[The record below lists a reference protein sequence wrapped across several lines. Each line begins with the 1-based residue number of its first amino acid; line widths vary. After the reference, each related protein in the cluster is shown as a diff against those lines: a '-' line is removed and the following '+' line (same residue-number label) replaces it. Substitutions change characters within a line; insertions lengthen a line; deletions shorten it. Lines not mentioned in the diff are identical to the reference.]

1 MKYLLD
7 TNICIYI
14 IKKKPEIVLKK
25 MQTLATNDLC
35 VSSITVAEL
44 WYGVEKSQHAAQN
57 REALELFLMPLV
69 IMPFN
74 KDAAISYGKI
84 RAGLEA
90 KGQPI
95 GSLDTLIAAHA
106 LSLGFTIVTNNTREF
121 ERVPGLHVENWIT
134 P

>member
-25 MQTLATNDLC
+25 VQTLATSDLC

-44 WYGVEKSQHAAQN
+44 RYGVEKSQYVKKNQQ
-57 REALELFLMPLV
+57 ALEMFLLPLT
-69 IMPFN
+69 ILPFD
-74 KDAAISYGKI
+74 KDAAIAYGKI
-84 RAGLEA
+84 RAELEA

-95 GSLDTLIAAHA
+95 GSLDTLIASHA
-106 LSLGFTIVTNNTREF
+106 LSLGYTIVSNNTREYD
-121 ERVPGLHVENWIT
+121 RVPGLHVENWTIR
-134 P
+134 

>member
-14 IKKKPEIVLKK
+14 IKKKPETVLKK
-25 MQTLATNDLC
+25 VQSLATSDLC

-44 WYGVEKSQHAAQN
+44 KYGVEKSQQVARNQQ
-57 REALELFLMPLV
+57 ALEMFLLPLV
-69 IMPFN
+69 IMPFD

-84 RAGLEA
+84 RAKLEA

-106 LSLGFTIVTNNTREF
+106 LSLGYTVVTNNTREF
-121 ERVPGLHVENWIT
+121 DRVPGLQVENWT
-134 P
+134 TL

>member
-14 IKKKPEIVLKK
+14 IKKKPEIALKK
-25 MQTLATNDLC
+25 VQTLATNDLC

-44 WYGVEKSQHAAQN
+44 RYGVEKSQHAAQN

-95 GSLDTLIAAHA
+95 GSLDTLIVAHA